1 MARLDE
7 IPEPLHH
14 HIAGLTCPTFTET
27 PWVDVPTLS
36 DRRVAILST
45 AGLQR
50 RGDTPFAMGSFDF
63 RVIPGDTPA
72 RDLVM
77 SHVSTNFDRTGFQ
90 QDINVVFPIDRLREL
105 ANEGMIAAPA
115 DYHYA
120 FMGATD
126 PMLMEP
132 HVQRLAELLKGDGV
146 DTVLLIPI

>member
-1 MARLDE
+1 
-7 IPEPLHH
+7 
-14 HIAGLTCPTFTET
+14 
-27 PWVDVPTLS
+27 
-36 DRRVAILST
+36 
-45 AGLQR
+45 
-50 RGDTPFAMGSFDF
+50 MGSFDF

-105 ANEGMIAAPA
+105 ASAGVIAAAA

-132 HVQRLAELLKGDGV
+132 HVRRLAEMLKGDGV